1 MNEMLKRGVCRAA
14 LVAACLMAV
23 AGSAQAAEV
32 IFAGDSTMTPMRYSY
47 GSDAKNRGSW
57 PDETDDYFPDWRN
70 NILNYAADG
79 QTMASFVA
87 SGQYELMLREVK
99 RGDYAYLAFADA
111 DEGQLEDFVRA
122 VRELKG
128 VPMLG
133 TSVHPDL
140 PDTGVA
146 KSVAARLGV
155 DFVDLRAR
163 AGAAP
168 SKRPDLAFARRAAKA
183 FVDEV
188 RTRKLALAA
197 EYVAGEPAKVNRRR
211 WDRRQTISQR
221 LAMIGA
227 VKTGELLLRP
237 TYVSL
242 GFRLGVKPGT
252 PPVQA
257 LYRRKGEAHWREAAF
272 PPPYFADT
280 AEYRGSITGLEED
293 TEYEVS
299 IGGHKAEFRTW
310 KSDVPVARTV
320 EISPETKFPLVI
332 SERGKPEGWIRYT
345 VRPGTTL
352 RRDRKGHFLVVKDA
366 AYVLIEGVAFAGG
379 GGETR
384 EPVNITDSE
393 HVRVRNCEFAGW
405 GVGGTPDFTDKAVPK
420 ENGRPVN
427 FNAAVFIG
435 RGAKCTT
442 VERCYF
448 HDAYGTS
455 CSWYYA
461 HPAGNE
467 AIQMG
472 RPDHSTVIRWNDFVG
487 SDLHRFN
494 DAVEGEANFW
504 ENGGFNCDADVYGN
518 FFVFCNDDNIELDG
532 GQMNVRC
539 FANRFESALCGVS
552 IQGCMVSPSYVFD
565 NDFTGLGEEQGR
577 AGAFVKP
584 WGFDFYGRHPVTY
597 VYGNRFCG
605 PGLRSEPSQFAPNG
619 FVGGNVAV
627 PELRDAAPRCEYPK
641 RDLPFILDAT
651 RLDGL
656 TVRGGRSD
664 APTRTVR
671 LRWCGAPDG
680 KRVTFAVRQNLD
692 ADWYDVTPQTGS
704 IGPGET
710 VELAVRI
717 RPEKMTDRHWYRA
730 AFLVRTAEGLSRCCS
745 LYAATDF
752 VPPYEAVPAGEHAVY
767 LDATKPT
774 SGTPKLI
781 EDVRARGGQ
790 CVLLP
795 VNAKRAGKEPLA
807 YSFDLPKKGRW
818 WFYLRGTSS
827 APTDDLTADAY
838 QARVT
843 VSLDG
848 APKKTSLQQCKSY
861 MTWTMVNPGRGQGN
875 MVSSWELEA
884 GRHTLTVEPVAAGF
898 CNYRF
903 DALVATDRPAAFEP
917 R

>member
-1 MNEMLKRGVCRAA
+1 MQKRTGRAA
-14 LVAACLMAV
+14 LAAACLMAF
-23 AGSAQAAEV
+23 AGLAQAVEV

-47 GSDAKNRGSW
+47 GSDAKTRGSW
-57 PDETDDYFPDWRN
+57 PDETDDYFPNWNDN
-70 NILNYAADG
+70 VLNYAADG
-79 QTMASFVA
+79 QTMASFKS

-99 RGDYAYLAFADA
+99 PGDYAYLAFADA
-111 DEGQLEDFVRA
+111 NEKQLEDFVLA
-122 VRELKG
+122 VRERKG
-128 VPMLG
+128 VPILG
-133 TSVHPDL
+133 TSVHPDA
-140 PDTGVA
+140 PDAGAA
-146 KSVAARLGV
+146 KAVAARLGA

-163 AGAAP
+163 VGKAP
-168 SKRPDLAFARRAAKA
+168 SARPDLDFARKAAKA

-188 RTRKLALAA
+188 RTRKLALAK
-197 EYVAGEPAKVNRRR
+197 EYVAGEPAKIGRRR

-221 LAMIGA
+221 LAMIGG
-227 VKTGELLLRP
+227 VKPGELLLRP

-252 PPVQA
+252 LPVQA
-257 LYRRKGEAHWREAAF
+257 LYRRKGETGWQEAEF

-299 IGGHKAEFRTW
+299 IGGKKGTFRTW

-320 EISPETKFPLVI
+320 EIAADAKFPI
-332 SERGKPEGWIRYT
+332 TIDAHGKPDGWIRYT

-352 RRDRKGHFLVVKDA
+352 RRDRTGHFLDVKGA
-366 AYVLIEGVAFAGG
+366 AYVLIEGIAFAGG
-379 GGETR
+379 GGETQ
-384 EPVNITDSE
+384 EPVHIVDSE
-393 HVRVRNCEFAGW
+393 HVRVRNCEFTGW
-405 GVGGTPDFTDKAVPK
+405 GRGGTPDFTDKAVPK
-420 ENGRPVN
+420 VDGHHVN
-427 FNAAVFIG
+427 FDAAVFIG

-504 ENGGFNCDADVYGN
+504 ENGGFNCDADIYGN

-539 FANRFESALCGVS
+539 FANRFESSLCGVS

-565 NDFTGLGEEQGR
+565 NDFTGLGEEQGKC
-577 AGAFVKP
+577 GAFIKP
-584 WGFDFYGRHPVTY
+584 WGFDIYKRHPAAY
-597 VYGNRFCG
+597 IYGNRFCG
-605 PGLRSEPSQFAPNG
+605 PGLRSEPSQLAPNG
-619 FVGGNVAV
+619 FVGGNTAV
-627 PELRDAAPRCEYPK
+627 DDARTAPPRRGYPK
-641 RDLPFILDAT
+641 RDLPFVLGTT
-651 RLDGL
+651 RIDGL

-664 APTRTVR
+664 DPVRTV
-671 LRWCGAPDG
+671 LMRWCGARDG
-680 KRVTFAVRQNLD
+680 KRVPFVVRKNLD
-692 ADWYDVTPQTGS
+692 ADWYEVTPSAGS
-704 IGPGET
+704 IGPGEEVKFT
-710 VELAVRI
+710 VRI
-717 RPEKMTDRHWYRA
+717 LPEKMNDRRWYRA
-730 AFLVRTAEGLSRCCS
+730 AFLVRTPGGLSRCCS

-752 VPPYEAVPAGEHAVY
+752 VPPYEPVPAGEHAVY
-767 LDATKPT
+767 LEATKP
-774 SGTPKLI
+774 SAGTPVTV
-781 EDVRARGGQ
+781 EDRRARGGR
-790 CVLLP
+790 CVLFPTQL
-795 VNAKRAGKEPLA
+795 ARAGKEPLT
-807 YSFDLPKKGRW
+807 YSFDLPRKGRW
-818 WFYLRGTSS
+818 WFYLRGTSA
-827 APTDDLTADAY
+827 APTDDLTAETGY
-838 QARVT
+838 PRLV

-848 APKKTSLQQCKSY
+848 APKKDSIQQCKSY

-875 MVSSWELEA
+875 MVTCWELEA
-884 GRHTLTVEPVAAGF
+884 GRHTLVIDPVAKGWCDF
-898 CNYRF
+898 RL
-903 DALVATDRPAAFEP
+903 DGLVATDRPEAFEP